1 MDWLMPLTFA
11 FTPDQ
16 RQHARAEAFRRQ
28 TINEQQCRKSR
39 NNGGEK
45 AEKGELALRYHMLG
59 AAGEMAVAVML
70 GMEDQLYQET
80 EAKRGSFDLPP
91 NIDIKTRSKHY
102 YDLIVQLD
110 ESPDKILV
118 LVTIENRIT
127 LIHGWIKAADAM
139 KEQWKKDPAGGRP
152 AYFVSK
158 TELQSLSTLK
168 QCLNAQ
174 TLRNTLLA

>member
-11 FTPDQ
+11 FTPGQ
-16 RQHARAEAFRRQ
+16 RQRARAEAFRRQ
-28 TINEQQCRKSR
+28 SLNEQQGKKGR
-39 NNGGEK
+39 NNG
-45 AEKGELALRYHMLG
+45 AEKGELALRHHLLG
-59 AAGEMAVAVML
+59 AAGEMAVAVIL

-152 AYFVSK
+152 AYFIPK
-158 TELQSLSTLK
+158 TELLSLSTLK
-168 QCLNAQ
+168 AL
-174 TLRNTLLA
+174 

>member
-16 RQHARAEAFRRQ
+16 RQRARAEAFRRQ
-28 TINEQQCRKSR
+28 SLNEQQGKKGR
-39 NNGGEK
+39 NNG
-45 AEKGELALRYHMLG
+45 AEKGELALRHHLLG

-70 GMEDQLYQET
+70 GMETQLYQET
-80 EAKRGSFDLPP
+80 EAKRGSADLPP

-152 AYFVSK
+152 AYFVPK

-168 QCLNAQ
+168 QCSNAQ
-174 TLRNTLLA
+174 TLRNTLLV

>member
-1 MDWLMPLTFA
+1 MDWLMPLAFA

-16 RQHARAEAFRRQ
+16 RQRARAEAFRRQ
-28 TINEQQCRKSR
+28 SLNEQQGKKGR
-39 NNGGEK
+39 NNG
-45 AEKGELALRYHMLG
+45 AEKGELALRHHLLG

-70 GMEDQLYQET
+70 GMEDKLYQET
-80 EAKRGSFDLPP
+80 EAKRGSADLPP
-91 NIDIKTRSKHY
+91 NIDVKTRSMHR
-102 YDLIVQLD
+102 YDLIVQFD

-139 KEQWKKDPAGGRP
+139 KEQWKNDPAGGRP

>member
-11 FTPDQ
+11 FTPGQ
-16 RQHARAEAFRRQ
+16 RQRARAEAFRRQ
-28 TINEQQCRKSR
+28 SLNEQQGKKGR
-39 NNGGEK
+39 NNG
-45 AEKGELALRYHMLG
+45 AEKGELALRHHLLG
-59 AAGEMAVAVML
+59 AAGEMAVAVIL

-80 EAKRGSFDLPP
+80 EAQRGSFDLPP
-91 NIDIKTRSKHY
+91 NIDVKTRSRHY

-152 AYFVSK
+152 AYFVPK

-174 TLRNTLLA
+174 TSQNTLLA

>member
-11 FTPDQ
+11 FSADQ
-16 RQHARAEAFRRQ
+16 RQRARAEAFRRQ
-28 TINEQQCRKSR
+28 ALNEEQGRKGR
-39 NNGGEK
+39 NNG

-70 GMEDQLYQET
+70 GMEDNLYQEI

-91 NIDIKTRSKHY
+91 NIDIKTRSRHY

-127 LIHGWIKAADAM
+127 LIHGWIKANNAM
-139 KEQWKKDPAGGRP
+139 KEQWKKDPAGGRA
-152 AYFVSK
+152 AYFVPK

-174 TLRNTLLA
+174 TSQSTLLA

>member
-16 RQHARAEAFRRQ
+16 RQRARAEAFRRQ
-28 TINEQQCRKSR
+28 SLNEKQGKKGR
-39 NNGGEK
+39 NNG
-45 AEKGELALRYHMLG
+45 AEKGDLALRHHLLG

-70 GMEDQLYQET
+70 GMEDNLYQET
-80 EAKRGSFDLPP
+80 EAQRGSFDLPP
-91 NIDIKTRSKHY
+91 NIDIKTRSKHR

-127 LIHGWIKAADAM
+127 LIHGWIQAADAM
-139 KEQWKKDPAGGRP
+139 KEQWKKDPAGGRT
-152 AYFVSK
+152 AYFVPK
-158 TELQSLSTLK
+158 TELHSLSLLK
-168 QCLNAQ
+168 YK
-174 TLRNTLLA
+174 

>member
-1 MDWLMPLTFA
+1 MDWLMPLTFV

-16 RQHARAEAFRRQ
+16 RQRARAEGFRRQ
-28 TINEQQCRKSR
+28 SLNEKQGKKGR
-39 NNGGEK
+39 NNG
-45 AEKGELALRYHMLG
+45 AESGELALRHHLLG

-70 GMEDQLYQET
+70 GMENQLYQET

-152 AYFVSK
+152 AYFIPK
-158 TELQSLSTLK
+158 TELLSLSTLK
-168 QCLNAQ
+168 AL
-174 TLRNTLLA
+174 